1 MSIGHVILGVL
12 VDGPAHGYAARREL
26 ARRLGSAWPVNQGQV
41 YATLQRLV
49 TSGRLTR
56 VVAKPPG
63 RRRTKDYALLPAGR
77 RDLESWQ
84 ARVVLAD
91 PSLDELHVKLVLLLE
106 RGDRRGALHLLERQR
121 EAAHG
126 LKEALEAERRASE
139 RERRPLAAAHDLALA
154 LASAELDSLAELR
167 LAIAGATDEAT
178 AADATPAGRA
188 ALSAPRSGAS
198 TSRP

>member
-12 VDGPAHGYAARREL
+12 VDGPAHGYAARRQL
-26 ARRLGSAWPVNQGQV
+26 AHRLGSAWPVNQGQV

-77 RDLESWQ
+77 RYLESWQ
-84 ARVVLAD
+84 ARVVLGD
-91 PSLDELHVKLVLLLE
+91 PPLDELHVKLVLLLE

-121 EAAHG
+121 EAAHD
-126 LKEALEAERRASE
+126 LREALEAERRASE
-139 RERRPLAAAHDLALA
+139 RKGRPLAAAHDLARA
-154 LASAELDSLAELR
+154 LASAELESLAELHR
-167 LAIAGATDEAT
+167 ALADADDAT
-178 AADATPAGRA
+178 AADAAPAGRTP
-188 ALSAPRSGAS
+188 LSARRNGAS